1 MSRRPKAPLRAM
13 TREEKDWLQR
23 LARSTQEPASQV
35 IHAQQL
41 LAVAA
46 GQGYTRAA
54 ESTGRKSGDAVSHLV
69 ARFNA
74 EGLQALAPRRRSGRP
89 PTYGL
94 SEREQIVA
102 AARRTP
108 DPERDG
114 TATWSL
120 KLLQRALRR
129 QEAKRFGRVST
140 STIRAVLQGVG
151 YRWGRSRSWCE
162 TGRVLRKRKRGAV
175 WVTDPDTVAKKSS
188 LKTPTPP
195 ASNLG

>member
-1 MSRRPKAPLRAM
+1 MQGKPEQRREERSRRPKALLRAL

-46 GQGYTRAA
+46 GQGYTRTA

-74 EGLQALAPRRRSGRP
+74 EGLQALTPRRRRGRP
-89 PTYGL
+89 PTYSR
-94 SEREQIVA
+94 SEREQILVS
-102 AARRTP
+102 ARRTP
-108 DPERDG
+108 DPEQHR

-120 KLLQRALRR
+120 KLLQRASRR
-129 QEAKRFGRVST
+129 QEAERFGRVST
-140 STIRAVLQGVG
+140 YTIRAVL
-151 YRWGRSRSWCE
+151 
-162 TGRVLRKRKRGAV
+162 
-175 WVTDPDTVAKKSS
+175 
-188 LKTPTPP
+188 
-195 ASNLG
+195 